1 MTPGGEV
8 ALRAVADDFYDA
20 AYAGEPLAGPLSRF
34 ARLAGADGAAVFRG
48 HIGRP
53 GDEAVELATGLLAD
67 SIETYW
73 AEHRASDPHVPR
85 GLKRPPMH
93 VFRSDELVP
102 RAELERTVLYRGY
115 MRPHRIGGF
124 SGTYAVGHRDLQV
137 AIALFHG
144 TDRERL
150 GDAGDRALELGFGP
164 VARAIDVAG
173 RLRVWRSRAHDLEAT
188 LSHVETPVVWVPRRR
203 PEAVRYANSAALSAL
218 RLETGVA
225 LAGGRLVVADR
236 RDAAA
241 LARVVAGR
249 GPGGLEGSTLTL
261 RGPEGATRVAVRRL
275 PAGQAA
281 CGLRAP
287 HVALIFEAPERAP
300 TWAAAV
306 TPRQREV
313 AELLASGATS
323 PEVARHLGLALETVR
338 THVKAIYE
346 RLGIASR
353 AELARVVAGR

>member
-1 MTPGGEV
+1 M
-8 ALRAVADDFYDA
+8 ADDFYDA

-34 ARLAGADGAAVFRG
+34 ARLAGAEGAAVFRG

-85 GLKRPPMH
+85 GLKRPPMR
-93 VFRSDELVP
+93 VFRSAELVP
-102 RAELERTVLYRGY
+102 RAELERTELYRGY

-150 GDAGDRALELGFGP
+150 GDAGDRALARGFGP

-173 RLRVWRSRAHDLEAT
+173 RLRMWRSRAQDLEAT
-188 LSHVETPVVWVPRRR
+188 LAHVETPVAWVPRRA
-203 PEAVRYANSAALSAL
+203 PQQVAFANDPALTRL
-218 RLETGVA
+218 RVETGVA
-225 LAGGRLVVADR
+225 VAGGRLVVADR
-236 RDAAA
+236 RDAGA
-241 LARVVAGR
+241 LARIVAGR
-249 GPGGLEGSTLTL
+249 GPGGLEGGTLTL

-281 CGLRAP
+281 CRARGP
-287 HVALIFEAPERAP
+287 CVALIFEAPERAP
-300 TWAAAV
+300 TWATAL

-313 AELLASGATS
+313 ADLLAHGATA
-323 PEVARHLGLALETVR
+323 PEVARHLGVAVETVR
-338 THVKAIYE
+338 THVKAIYDK
-346 RLGIASR
+346 LGIASR
-353 AELARVVAGR
+353 AELARHVVGR